1 MALAASSRALR
12 VVLKR
17 PCQLRG
23 GLPDASC
30 SLALL
35 HARPTQHHRQAAAAF
50 HSSTMLLDRG
60 DKRGE
65 SHNSS
70 VDNGDK
76 EGDTGSAD
84 ESKPA
89 SVRSL
94 SMTDKDKPDVVDL
107 ADLIMSGT
115 SYEEAVKGTEFDAL
129 DKETSKE
136 FEESTRRLTALR
148 ENRLEEYLEE
158 TGETDLLDKVRAI
171 YGEPETSEQTD
182 GPAPPKKKKTV
193 EMAQGQ
199 WAEILVHTDR
209 VTKTVKGGMEI
220 QYRALVTVGNLHG
233 VGGFAIGK
241 ADTPAVAITEAS
253 RKAKLLHN
261 LVYVERYKQASLCQD
276 LVGKHNGSKVYIW
289 SRPPGS
295 GMRAGKLSRDILY
308 NMGITDGACKIIGRR
323 NKYSMIY
330 AMFDALAK
338 HRGIESIARGRG
350 KRILSLQREMA
361 GRFA

>member
-1 MALAASSRALR
+1 MALSATSCALR
-12 VVLKR
+12 VALKR
-17 PCQLRG
+17 PCHFRG
-23 GLPDASC
+23 GLLDPSR
-30 SLALL
+30 SVALL
-35 HARPTQHHRQAAAAF
+35 RARPTQQHRQAAAAL

-70 VDNGDK
+70 VDNGGKKQDK
-76 EGDTGSAD
+76 GSAD
-84 ESKPA
+84 ESTPS
-89 SVRSL
+89 SVRSV

-115 SYEEAVKGTEFDAL
+115 SYKEAVAGTEFDAL
-129 DKETSKE
+129 DKETSEE
-136 FEESTRRLTALR
+136 FEASSRRLTALR

-171 YGEPETSEQTD
+171 YGEPETSDQTD
-182 GPAPPKKKKTV
+182 GPVPPKKKKTV

-330 AMFDALAK
+330 AMFDA
-338 HRGIESIARGRG
+338 
-350 KRILSLQREMA
+350 
-361 GRFA
+361 